1 MIDLEERIVEKKR
14 FFNRLVIIYL
24 FFGLIFIFFLE
35 RTYSLQISEFSDY
48 EIAALE
54 NKTKEVLVQP
64 VRGVIYDRNGT
75 IIVNNVPSYDLIIK
89 PWEIPDLNKF
99 IEKISLVIEL
109 NPDEIDFVTENFNQ
123 KARYNR
129 ELILKKDLTRV
140 EIARFEV
147 RGFKFPNA
155 FIDKRFSRKNNY
167 PHLFSHS
174 IGYVGGISNEQLN
187 SILEDQALDQ
197 NETIFSYSNGFLTGK
212 TGIEN
217 KYDKTLRGLFGKK
230 IYEVDARGK
239 FVKQTD
245 FVEPKN
251 GDSLFT
257 SLDLDSHKVAY
268 EKMDNRRGAVV
279 AIEIESGSIVT
290 YLSTPSFSSNDISN
304 GISSKAFNALLTDSD
319 KPFFDRAAQG
329 RYSPASTIKPAIGLY
344 GLEENLIDW
353 NFSIDDPGYFIL
365 PEDQRIYRGWKK
377 GGHGN
382 VNLNKAMIVSSNSFF
397 FSLAYQSDID
407 DLINH
412 LSKFGFGKNMCL
424 DCFNPDLGLLPTPEW
439 KMNNLNFG
447 WFKGDTVNLGVGQGY
462 LSATPLQLAYYT
474 SVIANKGINKK
485 LTLVNNQTAKILE
498 NVPLKNIQDSDWDKL
513 HSSMIGVIDDP
524 QGTAKRLKDLKT
536 YTVAAKSGTV
546 ELVSTET
553 KEEYK
558 IIRENEGNRDHAII
572 IAFGPMPEPKYAV
585 SVIIENGESG
595 GSVAGPVAIA
605 VLNSLIE
612 E

>member
-1 MIDLEERIVEKKR
+1 MIDLEERIVEKKS

-64 VRGVIYDRNGT
+64 VRGVIYDRNGA

-89 PWEIPDLNKF
+89 PWKILDLNKF
-99 IEKISLVIEL
+99 IEKISLVIKL

-147 RGFKFPNA
+147 RSFKFPNA
-155 FIDKRFSRKNNY
+155 FIDKRYSRKNNY
-167 PHLFSHS
+167 PHLFSHA

-197 NETIFSYSNGFLTGK
+197 DETIFSYSNGFLIGK

-239 FVKQTD
+239 FLKQTNYI
-245 FVEPKN
+245 EPKN
-251 GDSLFT
+251 GGSLFT
-257 SLDLDSHKVAY
+257 SLDLNSHKVAY
-268 EKMDNRRGAVV
+268 DKMNNRRGAVV

-304 GISSKAFNALLTDSD
+304 GISSKAFNALLKDPN

-353 NFSIDDPGYFIL
+353 NFSINDPGYFIL
-365 PEDQRIYRGWKK
+365 PEDQRIYRGWRK

-382 VNLNKAMIVSSNSFF
+382 VNLKKAMIVSSNTFF
-397 FSLAYQSDID
+397 FSLAYQSNID
-407 DLINH
+407 NLINH
-412 LSKFGFGKNMCL
+412 LSNFGFGKDICL
-424 DCFNPDLGLLPTPEW
+424 DCFNPDLGLLPTPDW
-439 KMNNLNFG
+439 KINNLNFG

-462 LSATPLQLAYYT
+462 LSATPLQLSYYA

-485 LTLVNNQTAKILE
+485 LTLVNNQTVKISE
-498 NVPLKNIQDSDWDKL
+498 NLPLKNIQNSDWEKL

-524 QGTAKRLKDLKT
+524 QGTAKRLKGLKT

-553 KEEYK
+553 KEDYK
-558 IIRENEGNRDHAII
+558 IIRENVGNRDHAII

>member
-1 MIDLEERIVEKKR
+1 MIDLEERIVEKKS

-75 IIVNNVPSYDLIIK
+75 IIVNNVPSYDLIFK
-89 PWEIPDLNKF
+89 PWKIADLNKF

-147 RGFKFPNA
+147 RSFKFPNA
-155 FIDKRFSRKNNY
+155 FIDKRYSRKNNY
-167 PHLFSHS
+167 PHLFSHA

-197 NETIFSYSNGFLTGK
+197 DETIFSYSNGFLIGK

-239 FVKQTD
+239 FLKQTNYI
-245 FVEPKN
+245 EPKN
-251 GDSLFT
+251 GGSLFT
-257 SLDLDSHKVAY
+257 SLDLNSHKVAY
-268 EKMDNRRGAVV
+268 EKMNNRRGAVV

-304 GISSKAFNALLTDSD
+304 GISSKAFNALLKDPN
-319 KPFFDRAAQG
+319 KPFFDRAGQG

-353 NFSIDDPGYFIL
+353 NFSINDPGYFIL
-365 PEDQRIYRGWKK
+365 PEDQRIYRGWRK

-382 VNLNKAMIVSSNSFF
+382 VNLKKAMIVSSNTFF
-397 FSLAYQSDID
+397 FSLAYQSNID
-407 DLINH
+407 NLINH
-412 LSKFGFGKNMCL
+412 LSNFGFGKDICL
-424 DCFNPDLGLLPTPEW
+424 DCFNPDLGLLPTPDW
-439 KMNNLNFG
+439 KINNLNFG

-462 LSATPLQLAYYT
+462 LSATPLQLAYYA

-485 LTLVNNQTAKILE
+485 LTLVDNQTVKILE
-498 NVPLKNIQDSDWDKL
+498 NLPLKNIQNSDWEKL
-513 HSSMIGVIDDP
+513 HSSMVGVIDDP
-524 QGTAKRLKDLKT
+524 QGTARRLKGLKT

-553 KEEYK
+553 KEDYK
-558 IIRENEGNRDHAII
+558 IIRENVGNRDHAII

>member
-1 MIDLEERIVEKKR
+1 MIDLEQRLVEKKS
-14 FFNRLVIIYL
+14 FFNRLITIYS

-75 IIVNNVPSYDLIIK
+75 IIVNNVPSYNLIIK

-147 RGFKFPNA
+147 RSFKFPNA

-167 PHLFSHS
+167 PHLFSHA

-382 VNLNKAMIVSSNSFF
+382 VNLKKAMIVSSNSFF

-412 LSKFGFGKNMCL
+412 LSKFGFGKNICL
-424 DCFNPDLGLLPTPEW
+424 DCFNPDLGLLPTPDW
-439 KMNNLNFG
+439 KINNLNFG

-462 LSATPLQLAYYT
+462 LSATPLQLAFYA

-485 LTLVNNQTAKILE
+485 LTLVNNQTVKISE
-498 NVPLKNIQDSDWDKL
+498 NLPLKNIQNSDWEKL

-524 QGTAKRLKDLKT
+524 QGTAKRLKGLKT

-553 KEEYK
+553 KEDYK
-558 IIRENEGNRDHAII
+558 IIRENIGNRDHAII

-605 VLNSLIE
+605 VLNSLIVE
-612 E
+612 

>member
-1 MIDLEERIVEKKR
+1 MIDLEQRLVEKKS
-14 FFNRLVIIYL
+14 FFNRLITIYS

-75 IIVNNVPSYDLIIK
+75 IIVNNVPSYNLIIK

-147 RGFKFPNA
+147 RSFKFPNA

-167 PHLFSHS
+167 PHLFSHA

-187 SILEDQALDQ
+187 SILEDQALYQ

-382 VNLNKAMIVSSNSFF
+382 VNLKKAMIVSSNSFF

-412 LSKFGFGKNMCL
+412 LSKFGFGKNICL
-424 DCFNPDLGLLPTPEW
+424 DCFNPDLGLLPTPDW
-439 KMNNLNFG
+439 KINNLNFG

-462 LSATPLQLAYYT
+462 LSATPLQLAFYA

-485 LTLVNNQTAKILE
+485 LTLVNNQTVKISE
-498 NVPLKNIQDSDWDKL
+498 NLPLKNIQNSDWEKL

-524 QGTAKRLKDLKT
+524 QGTAKRLKGLKT

-553 KEEYK
+553 KEDYK
-558 IIRENEGNRDHAII
+558 IIRENIGNRDHAII

-605 VLNSLIE
+605 VLNSLIVE
-612 E
+612 

>member
-1 MIDLEERIVEKKR
+1 MIDLEQRLVEKKS
-14 FFNRLVIIYL
+14 FFNRLITIYS

-353 NFSIDDPGYFIL
+353 NFSINDPGYFIL

-382 VNLNKAMIVSSNSFF
+382 VNLKKAMIVSSNSFF

-412 LSKFGFGKNMCL
+412 LSKFGFGKNICL
-424 DCFNPDLGLLPTPEW
+424 DCFNPDLGLLPTPDW
-439 KMNNLNFG
+439 KINNLNFG

-462 LSATPLQLAYYT
+462 LSATPLQLAFYA

-485 LTLVNNQTAKILE
+485 LTLVNNQTVKISE
-498 NVPLKNIQDSDWDKL
+498 NLPLKNIQNSDWEKL

-524 QGTAKRLKDLKT
+524 QGTAKRLKGLKT

-553 KEEYK
+553 KEDYK
-558 IIRENEGNRDHAII
+558 IIRENIGNRDHAII